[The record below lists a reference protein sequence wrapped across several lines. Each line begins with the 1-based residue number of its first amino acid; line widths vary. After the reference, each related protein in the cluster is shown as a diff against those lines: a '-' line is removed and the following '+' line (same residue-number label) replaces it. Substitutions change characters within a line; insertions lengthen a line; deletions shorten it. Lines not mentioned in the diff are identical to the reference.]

1 MTLASL
7 IIWALIGTVLGISGL
22 GLLTWQWWA
31 VMALVGANEVAVVI
45 SVHQHI
51 QLMLAQHNSKE

>member
-1 MTLASL
+1 MNTASMVC
-7 IIWALIGTVLGISGL
+7 WALIGIVLGISGL

-31 VMALVGANEVAVVI
+31 VMALLGANEVAVVL

-51 QLMLAQHNSKE
+51 QLMQAQHNSKE

>member
-7 IIWALIGTVLGISGL
+7 AIWALIGTVLAISGL

-45 SVHQHI
+45 SIHQHI